1 VFHDTPQAKALMQYL
16 ITPAAQAIWPK
27 IPGSGALSGSKAVP
41 TDVYPDDIT
50 KASATALS
58 GAKIFRFDGSDAMP
72 AQMSS
77 AFLSA
82 ILNYVKDQT
91 QLDTIL
97 KNLDTVQA
105 SSYGG

>member
-1 VFHDTPQAKALMQYL
+1 
-16 ITPAAQAIWPK
+16 
-27 IPGSGALSGSKAVP
+27 
-41 TDVYPDDIT
+41 
-50 KASATALS
+50 
-58 GAKIFRFDGSDAMP
+58 
-72 AQMSS
+72 MSS